1 MGLLVKL
8 YRFLARRTKSKF
20 NRIILKIHRP
30 PLSVARL
37 ARFMKMAGRG
47 ERIAVV
53 VGTVTDD
60 PRIFTIPKM
69 TVCALRVTE
78 RARARI
84 LKAGGTIL
92 TFDQLAVRA
101 PT

>member
-1 MGLLVKL
+1 MQQFMTVLFGLSQL

-20 NRIILKIHRP
+20 NRIILKRLFMSKIHRP

-37 ARFMKMAGRG
+37 TRFMKKAGRE

-53 VGTVTDD
+53 VGTITDD

-69 TVCALRVTE
+69 TVFSVL
-78 RARARI
+78 
-84 LKAGGTIL
+84 L
-92 TFDQLAVRA
+92 
-101 PT
+101 PM